1 MLGIVPHPLLPP
13 SILLSSADLSAGLT
27 ALAAVNIEQSNEP
40 LFPLLD
46 AFALPEQQGL
56 VMLQPLH
63 VMKTLHF
70 TLSGC

>member
-1 MLGIVPHPLLPP
+1 LYHIHFYLHQYYYHLP
-13 SILLSSADLSAGLT
+13 LSAGLT